1 MSASNQSQIAFE
13 NEIGLPAEESQTR
26 TTGILPSQDI
36 SNLIERGHVMATPA
50 INPEHIQPASLDLR
64 LGDVAHRVRASF
76 LPGPNN
82 TVEAKIKEL
91 RMARVDLTGAPVFE
105 KDCVYIIP
113 LVEELNLPDNISG
126 KANPKSTTGR
136 LDIFTR
142 LITDYGTEFD
152 RVAPGYKGKLYAEV
166 VSRTFTVALRAGM
179 RLSQLRFVQ
188 GNPVSG
194 DRTIKELNQ
203 DEPLVYMDDDNPG
216 KPRLHRG
223 LRVTVNLEGAEPGEI
238 IAYRAKRYAP
248 VIDLDRI
255 NFYSTDEFWET
266 RYQSASKNLILEPG
280 DFYILA
286 SRERVRVPA
295 DYAAEMVPFDPSDG
309 EFRVH
314 YAGFF
319 DPGFGYGSSDI
330 KGTRAVLEV
339 RAHEVPF
346 LIEHEQLV
354 GRLNYMPLLRRPDK
368 IYGTNI
374 GSSYQHQALTLSKQ
388 FRREVTPK
396 T

>member
-1 MSASNQSQIAFE
+1 MSTNQSQIAFE
-13 NEIGLPAEESQTR
+13 GGPESPAENSQAR

-36 SNLIERGHVMATPA
+36 SNLIARGNIIASPA
-50 INPEHIQPASLDLR
+50 VHPDHIQPASLDLR
-64 LGDVAHRVRASF
+64 LGDMAHRVRASF
-76 LPGPNN
+76 LPGPNS

-91 RMARVDLTGAPVFE
+91 RMTRVDLTGAPVFE

-113 LVEELNLPDNISG
+113 LVEELNLPENISG

-152 RVAPGYKGKLYAEV
+152 RVPPGYKGKLYAEV
-166 VSRTFTVALRAGM
+166 VSRTFTVAIRAGM

-188 GNPVSG
+188 GSPVAG
-194 DRTIKELNQ
+194 DRTIKGLDH
-203 DEPLVYMDDDNPG
+203 DEPLVYMDDEDSPV
-216 KPRLHRG
+216 KARTHRG
-223 LRVTVNLEGAEPGEI
+223 LRITVNLEGAEPGEI
-238 IAYRAKRYAP
+238 IAYKAKRYAP
-248 VIDLDRI
+248 AIELDKI
-255 NFYSTDEFWET
+255 NHYATEEFWEVRHQT
-266 RYQSASKNLILEPG
+266 ANKNLILEPD

-286 SRERVRVPA
+286 SRERVRVPPEF
-295 DYAAEMVPFDPSDG
+295 AAEMVPFDPSDG
-309 EFRVH
+309 EFRIH

-346 LIEHEQLV
+346 LIEHGQLV
-354 GRLNYMPLLRRPDK
+354 GRLNYMPLLSKPEK

-388 FRREVTPK
+388 FRRSGT
-396 T
+396 

>member
-1 MSASNQSQIAFE
+1 MSTSNQSQITFE
-13 NEIGLPAEESQTR
+13 NGPQSPVEEHQAR
-26 TTGILPSQDI
+26 TTGILPSQEI
-36 SNLIERGHVMATPA
+36 SSLAAHGYISATPA

-64 LGDVAHRVRASF
+64 LGDIAHRVRASF
-76 LPGPNN
+76 LPGPNS

-91 RMARVDLTGAPVFE
+91 RMTRVDLTGAPVFE
-105 KDCVYIIP
+105 KDCIYIVP
-113 LVEELNLPDNISG
+113 LVEELNLPENISG

-152 RVAPGYKGKLYAEV
+152 FVPPGYKGKLYAEV
-166 VSRTFTVALRAGM
+166 VSRTFTVAIRAGM

-188 GNPVSG
+188 GSPRSG
-194 DRTIKELNQ
+194 DRTIKDLDHE
-203 DEPLVYMDDDNPG
+203 EPLVYMDEDSPA
-216 KPRLHRG
+216 KARLQRG
-223 LRVTVNLEGAEPGEI
+223 LRITVNLEAAEAGEI

-248 VIDLDRI
+248 AIALDKID
-255 NFYSTDEFWET
+255 FYPTEEFWEV
-266 RYQSASKNLILEPG
+266 RHQNANKNLILEPG

-286 SRERVRVPA
+286 SRERVRVPPE
-295 DYAAEMVPFDPSDG
+295 YAAEMVPFDPADG
-309 EFRVH
+309 EFRIH

-346 LIEHEQLV
+346 LMEHGQLV
-354 GRLNYMPLLRRPDK
+354 GRLNYMPLLSRPDK

-388 FRREVTPK
+388 FRK
-396 T
+396 TVR

>member
-1 MSASNQSQIAFE
+1 MSTSDQGHIAFE
-13 NEIGLPAEESQTR
+13 NELGAPAADAQAR
-26 TTGILPSQDI
+26 TTGILPSQEI
-36 SNLIERGHVMATPA
+36 SNLIARGNIAASPV
-50 INPEHIQPASLDLR
+50 INPDHIQPASLDLR
-64 LGDVAHRVRASF
+64 LGDMAHRVRASF
-76 LPGPNN
+76 LPGPNS

-91 RMARVDLTGAPVFE
+91 RMTRVDLTGAPVFE
-105 KDCVYIIP
+105 KDCVYIVP
-113 LVEELNLPDNISG
+113 LVEQLNLPDNISG

-152 RVAPGYKGKLYAEV
+152 RVPPGYKGKLYAEV
-166 VSRTFTVALRAGM
+166 VSRTFTVAIRAGM

-194 DRTIKELNQ
+194 DRTIKGLDQE
-203 DEPLVYMDDDNPG
+203 EPLVYMDEDSPV
-216 KPRLHRG
+216 KARLHRG
-223 LRVTVNLEGAEPGEI
+223 LRITVNLEAAEPNEI
-238 IAYRAKRYAP
+238 VAYKAKRYAP
-248 VIDLDRI
+248 AIELDRI
-255 NFYSTDEFWET
+255 NYYATEEFWEV
-266 RYQSASKNLILEPG
+266 RHQNASKNLILEPG

-286 SRERVRVPA
+286 SRERVRVPP

-309 EFRVH
+309 EFRIH

-346 LIEHEQLV
+346 LIEHGQLV
-354 GRLNYMPLLRRPDK
+354 GRLNYMPLLCRPEK

-388 FRREVTPK
+388 FRRTDR
-396 T
+396 

>member
-13 NEIGLPAEESQTR
+13 NEPELPAEEGQTR
-26 TTGILPSQDI
+26 TTGILPSQEI
-36 SNLIERGHVMATPA
+36 SNLIARGNISAQPA
-50 INPEHIQPASLDLR
+50 INPDHIQPASLDLR
-64 LGDVAHRVRASF
+64 LGDMAHRVRASF
-76 LPGPNN
+76 LPGPNS
-82 TVEAKIKEL
+82 TVETKIKEL
-91 RMARVDLTGAPVFE
+91 RMTRVDLTGAPVFE

-113 LVEELNLPDNISG
+113 LVEELNLPENISG

-152 RVAPGYKGKLYAEV
+152 RVPAGYKGKLYAEV

-188 GNPVSG
+188 GNPVAG
-194 DRTIKELNQ
+194 DRTIKGLDQE
-203 DEPLVYMDDDNPG
+203 ESLVYMDDEDIPV
-216 KPRLHRG
+216 KARLHRG
-223 LRVTVNLEGAEPGEI
+223 LRITVNLEAAEPGEI
-238 IAYRAKRYAP
+238 IAYKAKRYAP
-248 VIDLDRI
+248 AIELDKID
-255 NFYSTDEFWET
+255 FYATEEFWEV
-266 RYQSASKNLILEPG
+266 RHQNASKSLILEPG

-286 SRERVRVPA
+286 SRERVRVPP
-295 DYAAEMVPFDPSDG
+295 DFAAEMVPFDPSDG
-309 EFRVH
+309 EFRIH

-346 LIEHEQLV
+346 LMEHGQLV
-354 GRLNYMPLLRRPDK
+354 GRLNYMPLLSRPNK

-388 FRREVTPK
+388 FRK
-396 T
+396 A

>member
-1 MSASNQSQIAFE
+1 MSTPDQSQIAFE
-13 NEIGLPAEESQTR
+13 NGPESPAENAQAR
-26 TTGILPSQDI
+26 TTGILPSQEI
-36 SNLIERGHVMATPA
+36 SNLIARGHIKAMPSANPA
-50 INPEHIQPASLDLR
+50 HIQPARLDLR
-64 LGDVAHRVRASF
+64 LGDMAHRVRASF
-76 LPGPNN
+76 LPGPNS
-82 TVEAKIKEL
+82 TVEAKIKDL
-91 RMARVDLTGAPVFE
+91 RMARIDLTGAPVLE
-105 KDCVYIIP
+105 RDCVYIIP
-113 LVEELNLPDNISG
+113 LLEELNLPENISG

-152 RVAPGYKGKLYAEV
+152 AVPAGYKGKLYAEV
-166 VSRTFTVALRAGM
+166 VSRTFTIALRAGM

-188 GNPVSG
+188 GSPRAG
-194 DRTIKELNQ
+194 DRTIKGFDQE
-203 DEPLVYMDDDNPG
+203 EPLVYMDEEEIPA
-216 KPRLHRG
+216 KARLHRG
-223 LRVTVNLEGAEPGEI
+223 LRITVNLEGAEAGEV

-248 VIDLDRI
+248 AIELDRI
-255 NFYSTDEFWET
+255 DHYATEEFWEV
-266 RYQSASKNLILEPG
+266 RHQNASKSLILEPD

-286 SRERVRVPA
+286 SRERVRVPPEF
-295 DYAAEMVPFDPSDG
+295 AAEMVPFDPSDG
-309 EFRVH
+309 EFRIH

-346 LIEHEQLV
+346 LIEHGQLV
-354 GRLNYMPLLRRPDK
+354 GRLNYMPLLSRPDK

-388 FRREVTPK
+388 FRK
-396 T
+396 S

>member
-1 MSASNQSQIAFE
+1 MSTSNQSQIAFE
-13 NEIGLPAEESQTR
+13 NAPESPGESAPPR
-26 TTGILPSQDI
+26 TTGILPSQEI
-36 SNLIERGHVMATPA
+36 TNLIARGNISAAPA
-50 INPEHIQPASLDLR
+50 INPDHIQPASLDLR
-64 LGDVAHRVRASF
+64 LGDMAHRVRASF
-76 LPGPNN
+76 LPGPNS

-91 RMARVDLTGAPVFE
+91 RMARVDLTGAPVLE
-105 KDCVYIIP
+105 KDCVYIVP
-113 LVEELNLPDNISG
+113 LVEELNLPENISG

-152 RVAPGYKGKLYAEV
+152 RVPPGYKGKLYAEV
-166 VSRTFTVALRAGM
+166 VSRTFTVAIRAGM
-179 RLSQLRFVQ
+179 RLSQLRFVL
-188 GNPVSG
+188 GSPVAG
-194 DRTIKELNQ
+194 DRTIRELDQ
-203 DEPLVYMDDDNPG
+203 EEPLVYMDEEENPS
-216 KPRLHRG
+216 KARTHRG
-223 LRVTVNLEGAEPGEI
+223 LRITVNLEAAEPGEI
-238 IAYRAKRYAP
+238 IAYKARRYAP
-248 VIDLDRI
+248 TIELDRI
-255 NFYSTDEFWET
+255 NYYSTEEFWEVRHQNT
-266 RYQSASKNLILEPG
+266 AKNLILEPG

-286 SRERVRVPA
+286 SRERVRVPP

-309 EFRVH
+309 EFRIH

-346 LIEHEQLV
+346 LIEHGQLV

-388 FRREVTPK
+388 FQREIK
-396 T
+396 

>member
-1 MSASNQSQIAFE
+1 MSTNQSQIAFE
-13 NEIGLPAEESQTR
+13 NGPDSRTPDAQTR
-26 TTGILPSQDI
+26 TTGILPSQEI
-36 SNLIERGHVMATPA
+36 SNLIARGNIVASPSVHPD
-50 INPEHIQPASLDLR
+50 HIQPASLDLR
-64 LGDVAHRVRASF
+64 LGDMAHRVRASF
-76 LPGPNN
+76 LPGPNS

-91 RMARVDLTGAPVFE
+91 RMTRVDLTGAPVFE

-113 LVEELNLPDNISG
+113 LVEELNLPENISG

-152 RVAPGYKGKLYAEV
+152 RVPAGYKGKLYAEV
-166 VSRTFTVALRAGM
+166 VSRTFTVAVRAGM

-188 GNPVSG
+188 GSPRAG
-194 DRTIKELNQ
+194 DRTIKGLDQE
-203 DEPLVYMDDDNPG
+203 EPLVYMDEEDSPS
-216 KPRLHRG
+216 KARTERG
-223 LRVTVNLEGAEPGEI
+223 LRITVNLEGSEPGEI
-238 IAYRAKRYAP
+238 IAYKAKRYAP
-248 VIDLDRI
+248 AIELDKI
-255 NFYSTDEFWET
+255 NHYATEEFWEV
-266 RYQSASKNLILEPG
+266 RHQSASRSLILEPD

-286 SRERVRVPA
+286 SRERVRVPPE
-295 DYAAEMVPFDPSDG
+295 YAAEMVPFDPSDG
-309 EFRVH
+309 EFRIH

-346 LIEHEQLV
+346 LIEHGQLV
-354 GRLNYMPLLRRPDK
+354 GRLNYMPLLYKPEK

-388 FRREVTPK
+388 FRK
-396 T
+396 G

>member
-1 MSASNQSQIAFE
+1 MPNQSQIFFE
-13 NEIGLPAEESQTR
+13 NEPELPVESAHPR
-26 TTGILPSQDI
+26 TTGILPSQEI
-36 SNLIERGHVMATPA
+36 SNLIARGQISASRP
-50 INPEHIQPASLDLR
+50 IEPEHIQPASLDLR
-64 LGDVAHRVRASF
+64 LGDMAHRVRASF
-76 LPGPNN
+76 LPGPKS
-82 TVEAKIKEL
+82 TVESKIKDL
-91 RMARVDLTGAPVFE
+91 RMARIDLTAAPVFE

-113 LVEELNLPDNISG
+113 LLEELNLPENISG

-152 RVAPGYKGKLYAEV
+152 SVPAGYKGKLYAEV

-188 GNPVSG
+188 GSPRSG
-194 DRTIKELNQ
+194 DSTIKGLEQ
-203 DEPLVYMDDDNPG
+203 EEPLVYMDDEETPG
-216 KPRLHRG
+216 RAQFQRG
-223 LRVTVNLEGAEPGEI
+223 LRITVNLEASEPGEI

-248 VIDLDRI
+248 IIELDRVG
-255 NFYSTDEFWET
+255 FYPSEEFWEV
-266 RYQSASKNLILEPG
+266 RHQNANKNLILEPG

-286 SRERVRVPA
+286 SRERVRVPP
-295 DYAAEMVPFDPSDG
+295 DFAAEMVPFDPSDG
-309 EFRVH
+309 EFRIH

-319 DPGFGYGSSDI
+319 DPGFGYGSSEI

-346 LIEHEQLV
+346 LIEHGQLV
-354 GRLNYMPLLRRPDK
+354 GRLNYMHLLTRPEK

-388 FRREVTPK
+388 FKRE
-396 T
+396 

>member
-1 MSASNQSQIAFE
+1 M
-13 NEIGLPAEESQTR
+13 T
-26 TTGILPSQDI
+26 
-36 SNLIERGHVMATPA
+36 
-50 INPEHIQPASLDLR
+50 
-64 LGDVAHRVRASF
+64 
-76 LPGPNN
+76 
-82 TVEAKIKEL
+82 
-91 RMARVDLTGAPVFE
+91 RVDLTGAPVFE

-113 LVEELNLPDNISG
+113 LVEELNLPENISG

-152 RVAPGYKGKLYAEV
+152 RVPPGYKGKLYAEV
-166 VSRTFTVALRAGM
+166 VSRTFTVAIRAGM

-188 GNPVSG
+188 GSPVAG
-194 DRTIKELNQ
+194 DRTIKGLDQE
-203 DEPLVYMDDDNPG
+203 EPLVYMDDEDSPV
-216 KPRLHRG
+216 KARTHRG
-223 LRVTVNLEGAEPGEI
+223 LRITVNLEGSEPGEV
-238 IAYRAKRYAP
+238 IAYKAKRYAP
-248 VIDLDRI
+248 AIELDKI
-255 NFYSTDEFWET
+255 NHYATEEFWEVRHQT
-266 RYQSASKNLILEPG
+266 ASKSLILEPD

-286 SRERVRVPA
+286 SRERVRVPPEF
-295 DYAAEMVPFDPSDG
+295 AAEMVPFDPSDG
-309 EFRVH
+309 EFRIH

-346 LIEHEQLV
+346 LIEHGQLV
-354 GRLNYMPLLRRPDK
+354 GRLNYMPLLSKPAK

-388 FRREVTPK
+388 FRRSNR
-396 T
+396 